1 MAFAYAVA
9 LTGGIGTGKSTACS
23 MLKMLGFRVIDADA
37 ITHELLDMHADTI
50 AAMFGSAYVSAG
62 KVDRK
67 ALGKLVFSEKEQKQ
81 KLEAFIHPLIYER
94 IKNESEKLDTFAKP
108 YLIDIPLFFEKNSY
122 PIDVSVVVYAP
133 RHLQRDRLMRREGLS
148 LQQAQ
153 NKMDL
158 QMDIEQKKQRGDFI
172 IDNSGDLAHLHREC
186 ERFKKDILGYFERK

>member
-23 MLKMLGFRVIDADA
+23 MLKLLGFRVIDADA

-62 KVDRK
+62 RVNRK
-67 ALGKLVFSEKEQKQ
+67 ELGKLVFSEKEQKQ

-94 IKNESEKLDTFAKP
+94 IKNESEKLDAFAKP

-122 PIDVSVVVYAP
+122 PIDVSVVVYTP
-133 RHLQRDRLMRREGLS
+133 QHLQRTRLMQREGLS

-153 NKMDL
+153 KKMDL
-158 QMDIEQKKQRGDFI
+158 QMDIEQKKQRGDFV

-186 ERFKKDILGYFERK
+186 EQFKKDILGYFERK